1 MGLRD
6 RLFKKQD
13 STEKNSKIDH
23 NSESDY
29 FPKSDVFISYST
41 KDHDIANSVC
51 HVLEE
56 NMIKCWIAPRNIRS
70 GVPYVQEIDDAIK
83 NSKIIVLI
91 YSHNSNESKYANNE
105 IHRAFDLNKPIVA
118 FKIDESFPDGNMEY
132 LLRNKH
138 WLNGYPSP
146 EDSLE
151 LLVKDIVKLLDGD
164 SEKDLTEKSGEH
176 EAMQN
181 HHDVYIAYSSRNSD
195 IARQACEFLEQ
206 NGVEC
211 WIAPR
216 NITSGKSY
224 AQEMVNA
231 IKTSKIVLLIF
242 SRDCMDSNF
251 VNNEIKMA
259 FDQNK
264 EIISLRIDD
273 SYPEGDMEYLLKN
286 KHWLDGYPSP
296 ERVYEILLKDTVKL
310 LEEPDTAP
318 SDDAAKDHSFK
329 NRENPK
335 HPDIFISHVEA
346 DNDMASD
353 ISNSLEDRNVSCWL
367 KERHEDYNTI
377 IKSTVNAIQNSKLL
391 ILIFSKKSKNSN
403 SVNTEVDMA
412 FSYNIPIL
420 TFRIDD
426 TKLEGGLEFFLNA
439 QNWIDASS
447 NFEKGFDRLIDTALD
462 MTLPKKA
469 SHITLSTISD
479 IVQVNNVIALSG
491 TLKGEYEEISG
502 GNVDIYQNGQF
513 ADTVMTSKSGMFSSL
528 ISVDSIGAF
537 EFKAIFKGDKKY
549 ESCESENAVVEVVK
563 EMTEQQVQD
572 ALKKPFKAYDGD
584 EPYIFVSYAHK
595 DAYLVFPEIK
605 IFHDEG
611 YPVWYDQGLNPGQEW
626 DDEVAIALINC
637 KLLVVFISKNSMDST
652 NVQDEIKLA
661 LKRDIN
667 IVPIYFEETELPPG
681 LELRLSNKHA
691 IMKYMMNQNDYLL
704 DCFKA
709 FNNENIPKI
718 DFND

>member
-13 STEKNSKIDH
+13 STKKNSKIDH
-23 NSESDY
+23 DSESYY

-41 KDHDIANSVC
+41 KDHDMAKSVC
-51 HVLEE
+51 HILEQ
-56 NMIKCWIAPRNIRS
+56 NNVKCWIAPRNIRS
-70 GVPYVQEIDDAIK
+70 GVPYVQEIANAIK

-91 YSHNSNESKYANNE
+91 YSYNSNESKYVNNE
-105 IHRAFDLNKPIVA
+105 IHQAFDLNKPIVA
-118 FKIDESFPDGNMEY
+118 FKIDDSFPDGNMEY
-132 LLRNKH
+132 LLRDKH

-146 EDSLE
+146 EDSFE
-151 LLVKDIVKLLDGD
+151 PLVKDIVRLLGIEPKKVLADN
-164 SEKDLTEKSGEH
+164 SIEY
-176 EAMQN
+176 EATQN
-181 HHDVYIAYSSRNSD
+181 HDVYIAYSSRNSD
-195 IARQACEFLEQ
+195 IARLVCTVLEQ

-216 NITSGKSY
+216 NIPAGKPY
-224 AQEMVNA
+224 AQEIVNA
-231 IKTSKIVLLIF
+231 IKTSKIVVLIF
-242 SRDCMDSNF
+242 SRYCMNSNF
-251 VNNEIKMA
+251 INNEIKMA

-264 EIISLRIDD
+264 EIISLRVDD
-273 SYPEGDMEYLLKN
+273 SYPEGDMEYLLRN

-296 ERVYEILLKDTVKL
+296 ERVYDTLVKDTHML
-310 LEEPDTAP
+310 LEEPDTAH
-318 SDDAAKDHSFK
+318 SDDGAKDHSFK

-335 HPDIFISHVEA
+335 RPDIFISHVDA

-353 ISNSLEDRNVSCWL
+353 ICNSLEDRNVSCWL

-377 IKSTVNAIQNSKLL
+377 IKSTVDAIKNSKLL
-391 ILIFSKKSKNSN
+391 ILIFSKSSKDSN
-403 SVNTEVDMA
+403 SVNTDVDMA

-426 TKLEGGLEFFLNA
+426 TKLEGSLEFYLNT

-462 MTLPKKA
+462 MTLPKQA
-469 SHITLSTISD
+469 SQITLSTISD

-491 TLKGEYEEISG
+491 TLKGEHEEISG
-502 GNVDIYQNGQF
+502 GNVDIYQNGEIV
-513 ADTVMTSKSGMFSSL
+513 DTVMTSKSGMFSSL
-528 ISVDSIGAF
+528 ISVDTTGAF
-537 EFKAIFKGDKKY
+537 EFKAIFNGDKRY
-549 ESCESENAVVEVVK
+549 ENCESENAVVEVVK
-563 EMTEQQVQD
+563 KMTEQQVQD

-584 EPYIFVSYAHK
+584 EPYLFVSYAHK

-637 KLLVVFISKNSMDST
+637 RLLVVFISKNSMDST

-691 IMKYMMNQNDYLL
+691 IMKYNMNQNDYLL
-704 DCFKA
+704 ECFKA

-718 DFND
+718 DFED